1 MVILMK
7 EIYATVLDTD
17 KEKLS
22 SNADFFELGG
32 SSLDTISLISSIESK
47 VGIQSKLQD
56 KICDTCYI
64 RVS

>member
-1 MVILMK
+1 MS
-7 EIYATVLDTD
+7 TVLGTD

-47 VGIQSKLQD
+47 IGIQSKLRF
-56 KICDTCYI
+56 Y
-64 RVS
+64 RVYATPHLCVLNSN